1 MSDQQHIPAMPSS
14 HDELRPQSEVMPAP
28 LPLPGTVM
36 AAARQARGW
45 SIEYVASH
53 LKLATRQIHAL
64 EEDRYEALP
73 SPVVIR
79 GFIRIYAKML
89 GIDSAELIAA
99 LPADPVP
106 VDAQVR
112 PSRTLSTPFSES
124 SLPLRGQHELPL
136 AKLLWLAF
144 GVLVI
149 AGLFAGMKYG
159 NWNSVRNSSL
169 LQRLHLGGGAVST
182 SSAAAANIPNA
193 DNPEPSSAPA
203 VVADSDNAVPS
214 NAVSTVPAPAASV
227 SAAPAAAAAPA
238 PAVSAVVNTT
248 TPIAPTAPVVAAA
261 PATSTT
267 PPAQESATS
276 PTPATP
282 AVLANPLQL
291 KITQDSWIEIRRGDK
306 SIVVSRIM
314 KAGTTEA
321 FDVSGP
327 MSMTVGNA
335 AGVNATL
342 RGKPLEL
349 AASTSSNVARLDLK

>member
-14 HDELRPQSEVMPAP
+14 HDELRPQSEAMPAP

-89 GIDSAELIAA
+89 GIDSAALIAA
-99 LPADPVP
+99 LPADPAP

-136 AKLLWLAF
+136 AKLLWLAV

-159 NWNSVRNSSL
+159 NWNGVKNSSL
-169 LQRLHLGGGAVST
+169 LQRLHIGGTVST
-182 SSAAAANIPNA
+182 PSAAAATVPNA

-203 VVADSDNAVPS
+203 VVADSENAVPS
-214 NAVSTVPAPAASV
+214 DAVSTVPAPAASASTAPAATV
-227 SAAPAAAAAPA
+227 ASAPAASAVANTATPAAPA
-238 PAVSAVVNTT
+238 S
-248 TPIAPTAPVVAAA
+248 
-261 PATSTT
+261 STI
-267 PPAQESATS
+267 PPAS
-276 PTPATP
+276 ATP
-282 AVLANPLQL
+282 AVAATPAAPVVLANPLQL
-291 KITQDSWIEIRRGDK
+291 KITQDSWVEIRRGDK

-335 AGVNATL
+335 VGVNATL